1 MKIETLSVALLLAAS
16 ITAQIAPPTVGKPG
30 PNFSIKDADLPS
42 PLTFILYG
50 DQRFMDPKN
59 DSQSSPAM
67 RQLLVKKIAEEKP
80 GAVIL
85 NGDVPNNGIIKE
97 DYAVYQSETQIWR
110 DEKLP
115 IFPALGNHEINGD
128 EKECLENWWT
138 AFPELR
144 DLRWYSVQLGS
155 RVYVLALDSQSP
167 LVAGSPQAKW
177 IDQQISHMPGTVD
190 FLIITMHHPPVADV
204 QTHLLVNHN
213 PRANEM
219 ALRDYL
225 ALKAPQMHAR
235 ILVSAGHI
243 HNYERFEKSG
253 ITYLVSGGG
262 GAFPYIVERTPDD
275 KYQDT
280 AFPNYH
286 YVKCVLEGQTL
297 KSTMYRAAE
306 PDKADSAFEEKDSFT
321 ITAKQHKPVPV
332 GAAVHKAVA
341 SPAKP

>member
-1 MKIETLSVALLLAAS
+1 MKIERLSVALLLAAS
-16 ITAQIAPPTVGKPG
+16 VTAQMAPPTVGKPG

-80 GAVIL
+80 GAIIL
-85 NGDVPNNGIIKE
+85 NGDVPNNGLIKE

-167 LVAGSPQAKW
+167 LAARQPASEMDRSANLPHAHHRRFLDHHHAPSARRRCANSLAGESQSPPQRNSPARLPSPQ
-177 IDQQISHMPGTVD
+177 GTQNARPH
-190 FLIITMHHPPVADV
+190 LS
-204 QTHLLVNHN
+204 QRRTH
-213 PRANEM
+213 
-219 ALRDYL
+219 
-225 ALKAPQMHAR
+225 
-235 ILVSAGHI
+235 S
-243 HNYERFEKSG
+243 
-253 ITYLVSGGG
+253 
-262 GAFPYIVERTPDD
+262 
-275 KYQDT
+275 
-280 AFPNYH
+280 
-286 YVKCVLEGQTL
+286 
-297 KSTMYRAAE
+297 
-306 PDKADSAFEEKDSFT
+306 
-321 ITAKQHKPVPV
+321 
-332 GAAVHKAVA
+332 
-341 SPAKP
+341 